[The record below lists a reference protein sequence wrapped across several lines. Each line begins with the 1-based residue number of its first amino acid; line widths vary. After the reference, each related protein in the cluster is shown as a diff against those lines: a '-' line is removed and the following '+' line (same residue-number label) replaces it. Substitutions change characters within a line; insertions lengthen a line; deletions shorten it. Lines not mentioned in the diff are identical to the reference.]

1 MRQVIAIACA
11 LLMISGGVWAQQSGA
26 QAPSSHPS
34 QAVKK
39 KSTSARKKSRVLA
52 APAPLPAQALPPVP
66 ATLMNSAP
74 VTPNVTMQNGLL
86 TIDAPNSTLNDVLNG
101 VHDATG
107 ASIEGALPSERVA
120 VRLGPGN
127 PGQVI
132 AALLTG
138 TRYDYLI
145 LGSLEKPDAVVR
157 VLLKPSSQGASS
169 DQAAKKTMAGGGMHR
184 PQPIGIRQPQ
194 EDNPPDA
201 GSDDT
206 MAQPG
211 TDTSADQAPQ
221 DSNQPRTRDQ
231 IFRDPQPV
239 DPQRQR

>member
-1 MRQVIAIACA
+1 
-11 LLMISGGVWAQQSGA
+11 MIPGGVWAQQSAA
-26 QAPSSHPS
+26 QALPLRPAE
-34 QAVKK
+34 AVKR
-39 KSTSARKKSRVLA
+39 KSAPARKKSKALA
-52 APAPLPAQALPPVP
+52 ASAPLPAQDLPPVP

-74 VTPNVTMQNGLL
+74 VTPRVTMENGLL

-101 VHDATG
+101 VHEATG

-145 LGSLEKPDAVVR
+145 LGSLEKPDAVAR
-157 VLLKPSSQGASS
+157 VLLKPSSQGASG
-169 DQAAKKTMAGGGMHR
+169 DQTAKKTIAGTGPRR
-184 PQPIGIRQPQ
+184 PQSIGVRQPQ
-194 EDNPPDA
+194 EDDPPDA
-201 GSDDT
+201 ASDDT

-211 TDTSADQAPQ
+211 TDTSADQTPQ
-221 DSNQPRTRDQ
+221 DSNQPKTRDQ
-231 IFRDPQPV
+231 IFRDPQPT
-239 DPQRQR
+239 DPQKQR